1 MGFWLP
7 FTIGLS
13 AAATAYSGYASAKA
27 AEKAAAESRRR
38 TAQAREA
45 AQAEIKQM
53 QADAAQRQ
61 QQFNTHAHALGS
73 SGRN

>member
-13 AAATAYSGYASAKA
+13 AAATAYSGYASAQA
-27 AEKAAAESRRR
+27 AKKAAAESRRR
-38 TAQAREA
+38 TAQARDA

-53 QADAAQRQ
+53 QADASQRQ
-61 QQFNTHAHALGS
+61 QQFNTQIAAS
-73 SGRN
+73 R

>member
-13 AAATAYSGYASAKA
+13 AAATAYSGYASAQA
-27 AEKAAAESRRR
+27 AKKAAAESRRR

-45 AQAEIKQM
+45 AQAEIK
-53 QADAAQRQ
+53 
-61 QQFNTHAHALGS
+61 
-73 SGRN
+73 